1 MILYRKMKRGTL
13 TENIDP
19 HFKPYIIKG
28 TWKYEEEFDS
38 ELEEKK
44 LLKKVEGS
52 LWSFSYKE
60 EEKFVRIGEYRNVRQ
75 ENDD

>member
-1 MILYRKMKRGTL
+1 MILYRKIKRGIL
-13 TENIDP
+13 IENIDP
-19 HFKPYIIKG
+19 HFKPYVIEG

-52 LWSFSYKE
+52 FWSFSYKE
-60 EEKFVRIGEYRNVRQ
+60 EVHFVKIGEYKNVRQ